1 MADFF
6 FADDYRLDESPTR
19 DFYETFLKGLVHKH
33 NNLMGVIQGFSS
45 LILYDDGISEEV
57 RDSAQQMQDSSK
69 MASTLNQEV
78 LISSG
83 CGRCEEGAVAMTDV
97 LGYWK
102 NKAEEICGA
111 ANVGVQI
118 SPRDG
123 LPSVKGDSG
132 KLSEIFVHLVK
143 NAAEAAAEVSGGSV
157 AVDLFPPGE
166 ASPGNNVDLF
176 VRNTSVAM
184 SDEEVKKSF
193 EAFHTS
199 KGSDH
204 FGLGLTTAAVIS
216 GQMGMRLG
224 MRHAEGTT
232 TVWLAMPQAD

>member
-6 FADDYRLDESPTR
+6 FADEYRLDQSPTR
-19 DFYETFLKGLVHKH
+19 DFYEVFLKGLVHKH

-69 MASTLNQEV
+69 IASVLNQEV
-78 LISSG
+78 LSSAG
-83 CGRCEEGAVAMTDV
+83 CAHCEEGTIIISDV
-97 LGYWK
+97 LNYWR
-102 NKAEEICGA
+102 NKAGEICEA
-111 ANVGVQI
+111 SEVGLEI
-118 SPRDG
+118 NARDG
-123 LPSVKGDSG
+123 LPTVKGDG
-132 KLSEIFVHLVK
+132 AKLSEIFAHLAR
-143 NAAEAAAEVSGGSV
+143 NAAEAAAEVSSGSV
-157 AVDLFPPGE
+157 AIDIFPPGE

-184 SDEEVKKSF
+184 SEEDVKKSF
-193 EAFHTS
+193 EPFHTS
-199 KGSDH
+199 KGSEH
-204 FGLGLTTAAVIS
+204 FGLGLTTASVIS

-232 TVWLAMPQAD
+232 TVWLAMPQAS